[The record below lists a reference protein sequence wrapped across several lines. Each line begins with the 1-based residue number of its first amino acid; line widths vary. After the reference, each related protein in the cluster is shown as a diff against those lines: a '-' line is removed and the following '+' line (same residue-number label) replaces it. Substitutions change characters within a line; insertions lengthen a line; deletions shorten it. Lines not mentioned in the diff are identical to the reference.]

1 MSRKLTTIL
10 AIAGILVFTVASV
23 APLVSPAVKQW
34 QRSEYQ
40 SGVPFFVLLM
50 GELIG
55 IGLFMA
61 AYTGA
66 FIKLSRLQQN
76 RWVWAL
82 GIGVALAI
90 TGYGAIIT
98 AIVLLAY
105 CFFGPTTAAV
115 QSAEKPPAQGQ

>member
-1 MSRKLTTIL
+1 MSRKLTAIL
-10 AIAGILVFTVASV
+10 AIVGILVFTVASV

-40 SGVPFFVLLM
+40 SGVPFFVLLV

-66 FIKLSRLQQN
+66 FITLSRLQQN
-76 RWVWAL
+76 RWIWAL

-90 TGYGAIIT
+90 TGYGAIVT
-98 AIVLLAY
+98 ALVLLAY
-105 CFFGPTTAAV
+105 CFFGPTTPAV
-115 QSAEKPPAQGQ
+115 QSAEKPPIQGK